1 MSLLDAWQRRIAS
14 TKLGSNKNNPTATHL
29 PMPLSPVPNRVPKH
43 LRDVRY
49 RSFQREDGL
58 WDVEG
63 ELVDTKAY
71 DLVLSGE
78 RKRRAGEPIHH
89 MWIRCTIDTTLTV
102 RAIEV
107 AMDAHPLGE
116 CPLALPAMQRMVGSC
131 MARGWRKAIEA
142 NLGQIEGCTHMR
154 ELLFNMATA
163 AFQSVNQAF
172 ARPQTDQPPRHLGQC
187 KGWDFNGA
195 GVATIYPQFIGWQA
209 AKPSSTSAA
218 AVVTTTDSPSDTP
231 KTDTPAKG

>member
-1 MSLLDAWQRRIAS
+1 
-14 TKLGSNKNNPTATHL
+14 
-29 PMPLSPVPNRVPKH
+29 MPLSPVPNRVPKH

-49 RSFQREDGL
+49 RSFEREDGL

-78 RKRRAGEPIHH
+78 RKRKAGEPIHH

-102 RAIEV
+102 VAIEV

-116 CPLALPAMQRMVGSC
+116 CPLALPAMQKMVGCC

-142 NLGQIEGCTHMR
+142 NLGNIEGCTHMR

-172 ARPQTDQPPRHLGQC
+172 ARPQSDQPPRHLGQC

-195 GVATIYPQFIGWQA
+195 GVAAIYPQFIGWQA
-209 AKPSSTSAA
+209 PKPGGTGAA
-218 AVVTTTDSPSDTP
+218 AVATTSESPADKPTTDS
-231 KTDTPAKG
+231 ANKG

>member
-1 MSLLDAWQRRIAS
+1 
-14 TKLGSNKNNPTATHL
+14 
-29 PMPLSPVPNRVPKH
+29 MPLSPVPNRVPKH

-58 WDVEG
+58 WDIEG
-63 ELVDTKAY
+63 ELIDTKAY

-78 RKRRAGEPIHH
+78 RKRKAGEPIHH

-102 RAIEV
+102 RSIEV

-116 CPLALPAMQRMVGSC
+116 CPLALPAMQKMVGCC

-195 GVATIYPQFIGWQA
+195 GVATIYPQFIGWQSP
-209 AKPSSTSAA
+209 KPSSTGAA
-218 AVVTTTDSPSDTP
+218 AVATTTDSPADTP
-231 KTDTPAKG
+231 KTDTPTKG

>member
-1 MSLLDAWQRRIAS
+1 
-14 TKLGSNKNNPTATHL
+14 
-29 PMPLSPVPNRVPKH
+29 MPLSPVPNRVPKH

-49 RSFQREDGL
+49 RSFERADGL

-78 RKRRAGEPIHH
+78 RKRMAGEPIHH

-102 RAIEV
+102 VAIEV

-116 CPLALPAMQRMVGSC
+116 CPLALPAMQRMVGCC

-142 NLGQIEGCTHMR
+142 NLGNIEGCTHMR

-172 ARPQTDQPPRHLGQC
+172 ARPQSDQPPRHLGQC
-187 KGWDFNGA
+187 KGWDFNGK

-209 AKPSSTSAA
+209 PKPGSTGTTAVATTSANPA
-218 AVVTTTDSPSDTP
+218 DKPADDS
-231 KTDTPAKG
+231 ANKG